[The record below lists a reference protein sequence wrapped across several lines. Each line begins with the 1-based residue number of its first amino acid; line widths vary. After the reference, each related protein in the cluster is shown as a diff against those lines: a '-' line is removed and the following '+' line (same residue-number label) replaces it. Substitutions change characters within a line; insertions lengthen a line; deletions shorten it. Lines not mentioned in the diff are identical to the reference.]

1 MSAPARNL
9 YNNGD
14 WLKRGDY
21 YNCLITNMLAWTYA
35 MCEVL
40 YTQLNF
46 KM

>member
-14 WLKRGDY
+14 WLKRGD